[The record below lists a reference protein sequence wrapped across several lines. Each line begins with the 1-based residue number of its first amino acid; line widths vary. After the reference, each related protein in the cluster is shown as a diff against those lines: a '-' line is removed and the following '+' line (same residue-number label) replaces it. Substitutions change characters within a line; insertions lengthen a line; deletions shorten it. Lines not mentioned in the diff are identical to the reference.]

1 VAAADIM
8 AAATVV
14 VWVIFVTFAVV
25 WVVVV
30 VVAVVGFV
38 SRRGDDTEDGCGATK
53 GRRVL

>member
-25 WVVVV
+25 VVVV
-30 VVAVVGFV
+30 VVAVFV